1 MRRLRDYIAGNPH
14 VAIGLPAIMCFIQFV
29 TDIVEVFKTHEFTS
43 NTLNQLVSSAN
54 GFEAVM
60 LFIVMLVLKRR
71 NR

>member
-1 MRRLRDYIAGNPH
+1 MKRLLDYFSSNPH
-14 VAIGLPAIMCFIQFV
+14 IAIGLPAIMCFIQFV

-43 NTLNQLVSSAN
+43 NTLNQLASSAN

-60 LFIVMLVLKRR
+60 LFIIMLLLKGR